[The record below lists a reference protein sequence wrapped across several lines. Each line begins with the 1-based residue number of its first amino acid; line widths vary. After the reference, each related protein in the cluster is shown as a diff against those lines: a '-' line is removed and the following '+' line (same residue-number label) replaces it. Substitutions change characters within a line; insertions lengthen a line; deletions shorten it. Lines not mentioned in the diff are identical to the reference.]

1 MELEETIRQLEKM
14 LRDAGL
20 LPGLPV
26 PPPEPRYLVCHEI
39 LAKGVP
45 QDSDGPVDRSKGKGG
60 TDPYVRLLLLDGGPS
75 ATKKESAFTS
85 YLQNMENP
93 VWDGER
99 LQMRLTPGGD
109 RPPKLRV
116 EMWDKDMFTPDEM
129 IASGTV
135 ELPEA
140 QAEGTISM
148 RLAGVNALHA
158 WLCESAVASARG
170 V

>member
-1 MELEETIRQLEKM
+1 MFAISAFCG
-14 LRDAGL
+14 LRPNVL
-20 LPGLPV
+20 
-26 PPPEPRYLVCHEI
+26 H
-39 LAKGVP
+39 
-45 QDSDGPVDRSKGKGG
+45 Q
-60 TDPYVRLLLLDGGPS
+60 LLDGGPS

-140 QAEGTISM
+140 QAEGAISM
-148 RLAGVNALHA
+148 RLAGVNGPDGDVPVLQFSFV
-158 WLCESAVASARG
+158 LSAPRSRPWIWRSQSFIPSSATM
-170 V
+170 

>member
-1 MELEETIRQLEKM
+1 MDHWRRDWQAREKKMAGLTWDGRLRAERREWAEQRMELEETIRQLEKM

-129 IASGTV
+129 IA
-135 ELPEA
+135 
-140 QAEGTISM
+140 
-148 RLAGVNALHA
+148 
-158 WLCESAVASARG
+158 
-170 V
+170 